1 MKEPPKITKRT
12 VYIKSTLFSFKDCI
26 LRISLEPSKLYLKVD
41 LRRYNWIPKDFDRV
55 GGLILTEKEL
65 IISVKKS
72 VEPKA
77 DRWASFD
84 VNLMN
89 VTSSINGE
97 IKRYDLK
104 ELYPI
109 HRGYEVKRQR
119 VQKLSKFKSK
129 TSRRLLAKYSGREK
143 NRVKAFM
150 DKLTIGIVRELE
162 EVRSEAIL
170 EDLKNIK
177 ENF

>member
-1 MKEPPKITKRT
+1 M
-12 VYIKSTLFSFKDCI
+12 
-26 LRISLEPSKLYLKVD
+26 
-41 LRRYNWIPKDFDRV
+41 
-55 GGLILTEKEL
+55 TEKEL